1 MSTINYESV
10 SNQLGFLQL
19 SSDTGAILLSGG
31 DLQNEEKIAKTLY
44 NIVKCS
50 MNLEKVKTLSLN
62 FQACCYI
69 VVLSGNKIHV
79 VKKESQN
86 DM

>member
-1 MSTINYESV
+1 MSTINYETV
-10 SNQLGFLQL
+10 TNQLGFLQL

-31 DLQNEEKIAKTLY
+31 DLQNDEKTAKTLY
-44 NIVKCS
+44 NIVKSS

-62 FQACCYI
+62 FQAYCYI
-69 VVLSGNKIHV
+69 LVLSGNKIHV

>member
-1 MSTINYESV
+1 
-10 SNQLGFLQL
+10 
-19 SSDTGAILLSGG
+19 
-31 DLQNEEKIAKTLY
+31 
-44 NIVKCS
+44 